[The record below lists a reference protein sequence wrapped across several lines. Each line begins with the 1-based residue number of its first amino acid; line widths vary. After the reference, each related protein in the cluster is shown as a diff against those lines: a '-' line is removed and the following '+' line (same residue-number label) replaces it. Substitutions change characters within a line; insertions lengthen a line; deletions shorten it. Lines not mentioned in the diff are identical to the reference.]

1 MRSKL
6 EYDFNK
12 EWAKSVSK
20 EDFVKVHEHLKDK
33 IDLGKVWEDLQD
45 KKPAEQPKK

>member
-1 MRSKL
+1 MRNKV

-33 IDLGKVWEDLQD
+33 YDLPKVWDELQD
-45 KKPAEQPKK
+45 KKPAEPKK